1 MVLSIQCIVGLIINS
16 AVAGIIFTKF
26 VIQSSNRAETIIFS
40 KNATITLRNQELFLL
55 CRVADLRSNKNLLE
69 AKVRMV
75 YFMENKETEEGRIL
89 HYVKKDLKCGV
100 RIDGT
105 QNHLL
110 LIWPTVVS
118 HKIDKDSPF
127 FKMGPEDL
135 LHERFELIVI
145 LDGIVGETARH
156 VQVRTSYLPNEI
168 YWGYHFDNNVM
179 SYIPESGLYLVES
192 AKIINKLQC
201 NSYTPNK
208 SAKKILD
215 EKSNTTTP
223 VNAQSYS
230 HNKEEYPKVSND

>member
-1 MVLSIQCIVGLIINS
+1 M
-16 AVAGIIFTKF
+16 
-26 VIQSSNRAETIIFS
+26 
-40 KNATITLRNQELFLL
+40 RNQELFLL
-55 CRVADLRSNKNLLE
+55 CRVADLRSKNLLE

-75 YFMENKETEEGRIL
+75 YFMENEETEEGTIL

-110 LIWPTVVS
+110 LIWPTVIS

-135 LHERFELIVI
+135 LNERFELIVI

-223 VNAQSYS
+223 VNAQSYG
-230 HNKEEYPKVSND
+230 HNKEKYPKVSNE